1 MRTNSE
7 LGLRIRRIR
16 TERGMSQAE
25 LATMLGYT
33 DRSSIAKIE
42 AGKTDMSPEKIKETA
57 RILGTTEAYLT
68 GNLEDTLKTMNVSVV
83 HHVGGDIQV
92 YDTVRG
98 VHVTY
103 TPSDWRQLEEL
114 DDFRTV
120 WSDLGGF
127 APETKNAIG
136 FIKADRKRSFTE
148 MFVKDEFKGAHVNAE
163 THLRDNVITGKL
175 IPTGTG
181 LHVYTKEK
189 LAPVTE
195 DKPSEIQRLFDQL
208 SPAKQNELIQ
218 LCHFYLA
225 QQHKSEETP

>member
-42 AGKTDMSPEKIKETA
+42 SGKTDMTTEKIKEAA

-83 HHVGGDIQV
+83 HHVGGGIQV

-103 TPSDWRQLEEL
+103 TPRDWRQLEEL
-114 DDFRTV
+114 DDFRAV
-120 WSDLGGF
+120 WNDLDEKVS
-127 APETKNAIG
+127 AAIEKG
-136 FIKADRKRSFTE
+136 HREFTE
-148 MFVKDEFKGAHVNAE
+148 FFVKDEFKNIRFKDHVDAE
-163 THLRDNVITGKL
+163 IVGKT
-175 IPTGTG
+175 IPAGTS

-189 LAPVTE
+189 LAPVIE